1 MLTVKN
7 ILDSKAT
14 VSNTING
21 EATVFEAL
29 QKLSE
34 VDLSYLV
41 VKEGSNFKG
50 IFSERDYSRNV
61 ALKGRNS
68 KETSVSEVMATS
80 LPRVKTTDTL
90 EHCIEALLGAK
101 TRYLLAFD
109 DANTFAGVVTIH
121 DLLRQVLANKDSGFN
136 ASAAQQLIDHDEKGL
151 VY

>member
-7 ILDSKAT
+7 ILETKAP
-14 VSNTING
+14 VSNTIDAN
-21 EATVFEAL
+21 ATVFDAL
-29 QKLSE
+29 KKLSE

-41 VKEGSNFKG
+41 VQESGDFKG

-68 KETSVSEVMATS
+68 KETSVYEVMATN
-80 LPRVKTTDTL
+80 LPRVKWTDTL
-90 EHCIEALLGAK
+90 EHCIETLLQAK

-109 DANTFAGVVTIH
+109 DANAFAGVVTIH
-121 DLLRQVLANKDSGFN
+121 DLLRQVLATKDSGFN

>member
-7 ILDSKAT
+7 ILETKAP
-14 VSNTING
+14 VSNTINAA
-21 EATVFEAL
+21 ATVFDAL
-29 QKLSE
+29 KKLSE

-41 VKEGSNFKG
+41 VKEGETFKG

-68 KETSVSEVMATS
+68 KETTVNEVMTTS
-80 LPRVKTTDTL
+80 LPRVKETDTL
-90 EHCIEALLGAK
+90 EHCIETLLQAK

-109 DANTFAGVVTIH
+109 DAGTFAGVVTIH
-121 DLLRQVLANKDSGFN
+121 DLLRQVLATKDASFN

-151 VY
+151 IY